1 MEVVLQASWRSIWR
15 LLGGRFASL
24 LEVDLDVSSRSLGG
38 LLEVSWRAHGG
49 QVEGGWKSS
58 WQFILRYGADDVGA
72 SRSVVESL
80 WLAVDLS
87 WS

>member
-1 MEVVLQASWRSIWR
+1 MSHGMQ
-15 LLGGRFASL
+15 
-24 LEVDLDVSSRSLGG
+24 LEVGR
-38 LLEVSWRAHGG
+38 
-49 QVEGGWKSS
+49 KSS

-80 WLAVDLS
+80 WLEVDPS